1 MATGLISIF
10 STFITV
16 PFLSFIF
23 FHACRCRCCKNVHIA
38 NQNGPLKVLLKSLYI
53 VAALFDTVVIV
64 YWSVMAFYYYQLDS
78 IGRVLFPH
86 ALLSPFSVA
95 LIFYFLTILTT
106 FFGGLCSSKCS
117 NSSALEQRYLDKIGF
132 GFLSVSLSTGVFH
145 SFYIVLAFIQDVV
158 TVTSHF
164 IVLGTILLLL
174 FLSIASIGY
183 QYQKTCLRGFCS
195 LIVTLKVIIFALY
208 IISVRAFGKL
218 LLVDDFTATNTWL
231 VIVTLLSAFALS
243 FSVSIFALIIKFPA
257 AASERQRDGTPRQ
270 LPSQNRRVTVD
281 VERAENSCRELV
293 PKKAALTKSQQVE
306 LVMLLPAVVETWKK
320 REKMRGEG
328 CSVSKCTAEK

>member
-1 MATGLISIF
+1 M
-10 STFITV
+10 
-16 PFLSFIF
+16 
-23 FHACRCRCCKNVHIA
+23 
-38 NQNGPLKVLLKSLYI
+38 KVLLKSLYI

-64 YWSVMAFYYYQLDS
+64 YWTVMAFYYYQLDD
-78 IGRVLFPH
+78 IGQVLFPH

-95 LIFYFLTILTT
+95 LIFYFLTTLTT

-117 NSSALEQRYLDKIGF
+117 NSSALEQTYLDKIGF

-158 TVTSHF
+158 TVTSHL

-174 FLSIASIGY
+174 FFSIVSVGY
-183 QYQKTCLRGFCS
+183 QYQKTCLRGFFS
-195 LIVTLKVIIFALY
+195 LIVTLEVIIFALY
-208 IISVRAFGKL
+208 IISVRAFGKF
-218 LLVDDFTATNTWL
+218 LLVDCFTATNTWL
-231 VIVTLLSAFALS
+231 VMVTLLSAFVLS
-243 FSVSIFALIIKFPA
+243 FSLSIFALIIKFPA
-257 AASERQRDGTPRQ
+257 AARDGIAQQ
-270 LPSQNRRVTVD
+270 LPSQNRRMTVD
-281 VERAENSCRELV
+281 VEGAENSCRELV

-328 CSVSKCTAEK
+328 SSVSKCTAEK